1 VRSYLEIV
9 KYQGKLIKLGQQP
22 INDLLESS
30 NGGENAFQLR
40 LADAELLAMEGITKC
55 ITVRCYYLFA

>member
-1 VRSYLEIV
+1 MIYWNHPMVVKMHFSY
-9 KYQGKLIKLGQQP
+9 
-22 INDLLESS
+22 
-30 NGGENAFQLR
+30 R